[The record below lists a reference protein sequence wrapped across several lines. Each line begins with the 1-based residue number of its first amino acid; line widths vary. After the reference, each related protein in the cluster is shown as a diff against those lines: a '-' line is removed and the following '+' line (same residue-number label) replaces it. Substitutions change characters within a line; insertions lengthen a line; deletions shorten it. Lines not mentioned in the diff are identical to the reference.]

1 MAKAGSVLAD
11 GCEVQVLKFY
21 IGNIEIS
28 NVSENL

>member
-1 MAKAGSVLAD
+1 MVKTGAILAD

-28 NVSENL
+28 NGSENR